1 MITNVFDFY
10 NKNAIQNGV
19 EPIVARVPVSQFRK
33 NIASMLEET
42 EASGVTLILTR
53 RGKDVMKLV
62 PINPPPTYDSLE
74 DMLQAVITKK
84 KKKSK

>member
-1 MITNVFDFY
+1 MITNVFDLY
-10 NKNAIQNGV
+10 NKAAIENNL
-19 EPIVARVPVSQFRK
+19 EPIVARIPVSQFRK

-53 RGKDVMKLV
+53 RGKDIMKLV

-74 DMLQAVITKK
+74 DMLKAVIRKK
-84 KKKSK
+84 KKLSK

>member
-42 EASGVTLILTR
+42 EASGVTLILPR

-62 PINPPPTYDSLE
+62 PINPPPY
-74 DMLQAVITKK
+74 V
-84 KKKSK
+84 